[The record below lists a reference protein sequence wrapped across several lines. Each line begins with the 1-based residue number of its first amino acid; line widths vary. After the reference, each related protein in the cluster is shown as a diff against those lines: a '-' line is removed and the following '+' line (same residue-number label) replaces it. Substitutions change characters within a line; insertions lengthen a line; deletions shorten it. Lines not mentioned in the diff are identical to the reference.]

1 KVFARTR
8 EREADDDRQQPSERD
23 QRQRNHDRK
32 ACAAATPFAAGVSS
46 RPSARTAVEHHA
58 EDEFGEEANDAR
70 YHDRDDQEP
79 YVSIANVR
87 QLVSKHGL
95 ELGIVESL

>member
-1 KVFARTR
+1 
-8 EREADDDRQQPSERD
+8 
-23 QRQRNHDRK
+23 
-32 ACAAATPFAAGVSS
+32 VSS

-58 EDEFGEEANDAR
+58 EDEFGEEANDAG

-95 ELGIVESL
+95 ELGIVESLHEATRYRDGVLPLIEAGGKRVERVGLHDLQLRHRNAA